1 MLVAGCNPTSDES
14 ANQVISSNEPS
25 DGNIASTQH
34 AVRALPVSEQ
44 RALAFA
50 TAFGGEG
57 SPVVEVEGE
66 RLRYSPGRLVWIG
79 DRAVLLSPGE
89 NLEKCHACTGALAIH
104 YLEPAERSEEN
115 TSELQSLMRNPY
127 AGFC

>member
-34 AVRALPVSEQ
+34 AVRAPPVSEQ

-57 SPVVEVEGE
+57 SPVVQVEGE
-66 RLRYSPGRLVWIG
+66 RLRYSPGRLVWLG
-79 DRAVLLSPGE
+79 DRAVLLSTGE
-89 NLEKCHACTGALAIH
+89 NLDKCPACTEAPPIQ
-104 YLEPAERSEEN
+104 ERTPDLSAK
-115 TSELQSLMRNPY
+115 SLRARVNPD
-127 AGFC
+127 G

>member
-34 AVRALPVSEQ
+34 AVRALPVSAQ

-50 TAFGGEG
+50 TAFGGAG
-57 SPVVEVEGE
+57 RPVVEVEGE

-79 DRAVLLSPGE
+79 ARTVLLSPGA
-89 NLEKCHACTGALAIH
+89 NLAKCHACTGALVIH
-104 YLEPAERSEEN
+104 SLDTAEAAFRV
-115 TSELQSLMRNPY
+115 P
-127 AGFC
+127 G